1 MLVGL
6 AVLSLSLQL
15 KKGKW
20 TLRMMAAG
28 CDTGGNRP
36 VSLEARGEGCV
47 QAARGENGE
56 VSD

>member
-1 MLVGL
+1 MS
-6 AVLSLSLQL
+6 SLSSQL
-15 KKGKW
+15 KIKGGKTNW

-36 VSLEARGEGCV
+36 ACLEARGG
-47 QAARGENGE
+47 GGE

>member
-1 MLVGL
+1 MS
-6 AVLSLSLQL
+6 SLSSQL
-15 KKGKW
+15 KKKIKGGKTNW

-36 VSLEARGEGCV
+36 ACLEASGRGGEG
-47 QAARGENGE
+47 RGGE